1 MKSKRPNIRISS
13 NALLY
18 LRVSTEEQ
26 AKDAFGLE
34 SQERE
39 CRRLCTERG
48 WNVVRVFRD
57 AGVSAWSDVDRPAF
71 IDMMAAIRKDRNV
84 NLIFYDYSRFGRN
97 TEKALRAFRELDG
110 MGVFTIA
117 ATNSA
122 IDCRTAGGRTA
133 RRNELSNAEDFSD
146 QNSEKT
152 SARMKAA
159 FEEGRWC
166 RPAPLG
172 YEGTRTKVKGHS
184 NIVPLE
190 SEAELV
196 RKSFELM
203 SEGNDRLADVL
214 RKVTAMGLRSKKGN
228 KLTQHSFKKM
238 LSNPVYIGMVKSN
251 KWRETRKGVHQPL
264 VDEGIFRNV
273 QLVLRGK
280 KPIAAPYQR
289 NRAEFP
295 LRRFLRCS
303 ECGTPLTGGPSRS
316 ATGKTYDYYN
326 CYKCHAVKSLSAQK
340 AAGEFVELLMRLRP
354 TPLLMAEFPAILKEE
369 LKKRTGDSAAT
380 VGRLKADLSE
390 RINSQGKLLLKYVD
404 GDKNIAPYFEQMNRQ
419 FEEQIAD
426 IRAQIAELE
435 MEKVTLAE
443 LMEFSKSLLV
453 DIATAWERADVDQ
466 KQRVQNVLFPKGLKY
481 DPGKGILNS
490 DKDCLFNQLEVFAS
504 GKMLMVRPERFEL
517 PTLWFVAK
525 YSIQLSYGR
534 TTQGHPPKRI
544 LMFRN
549 RWHFG

>member
-1 MKSKRPNIRISS
+1 MKNKRPNIRISS

-39 CRRLCTERG
+39 CRRLCAERG
-48 WNVVRVFRD
+48 WNVAGVFRD
-57 AGVSAWSDVDRPAF
+57 AGVSGWSDVERPAF
-71 IDMMAAIRKDRNV
+71 LSMMAAIRKDRNA
-84 NLIFYDYSRFGRN
+84 NLLFYDYSRFGRN

-110 MGVFTIA
+110 LGVFTIA
-117 ATNSA
+117 ATNPA

-172 YEGTRTKVKGHS
+172 YESTKTKVKGQS

-196 RKSFELM
+196 RKSFELV
-203 SEGNDRLADVL
+203 SEGNDRLAVVL

-228 KLTQHSFKKM
+228 KLTLHSFKKM

-251 KWRETRKGVHQPL
+251 KWRETREGVHQPI
-264 VDEGIFRNV
+264 VDERVFRNV

-289 NRAEFP
+289 NRVEFP

-303 ECGTPLTGGPSRS
+303 ECGTPLTGGSSRNG
-316 ATGKTYDYYN
+316 TGKTYDYYN

-340 AAGEFVELLMRLRP
+340 AAGEFVELLLRLRP
-354 TPLLMAEFPAILKEE
+354 TPLLMSEFPAILKEE
-369 LKKRTGDSAAT
+369 LKKRTGDSAAM
-380 VGRLKADLSE
+380 VGRLKAELSE

-419 FEEQIAD
+419 FEEQITD
-426 IRAQIAELE
+426 LRAQIAELE
-435 MEKVTLAE
+435 VEKVTLAE
-443 LMEFSKSLLV
+443 LMEFSKSVLV

-466 KQRVQNVLFPKGLKY
+466 KQRVQNVLFPNGLKY

-490 DKDCLFNQLEVFAS
+490 DKDCLFNQLEGFAS
-504 GKMLMVRPERFEL
+504 GKMFMVRPERFEL
-517 PTLWFVAK
+517 PT
-525 YSIQLSYGR
+525 
-534 TTQGHPPKRI
+534 
-544 LMFRN
+544 
-549 RWHFG
+549 

>member
-1 MKSKRPNIRISS
+1 MKTRIKV
-13 NALLY
+13 AKTACLY

-26 AKDAFGLE
+26 AKDAYGLE
-34 SQERE
+34 SQETKCRE
-39 CRRLCTERG
+39 FCQEKG
-48 WNVVRVFRD
+48 WAIGEIFRD
-57 AGVSAWSDVDRPAF
+57 AGFSAWSNVERPEF
-71 IDMMAAIRKDRNV
+71 RRMMQSIRANRYV
-84 NLIFYDYSRFGRN
+84 NLVFYDYSRFGRN
-97 TEKALRAFRELDG
+97 TERALTAFRQLDEL
-110 MGVFTIA
+110 GVFSIA
-117 ATNSA
+117 ATNPA

-172 YEGTRTKVKGHS
+172 YESTRTKVKGHP

-203 SEGNDRLADVL
+203 SGGNDRLADVL
-214 RKVTAMGLRSKKGN
+214 RKVTAKGLRSKKGN
-228 KLTQHSFKKM
+228 KLTRHSFKQM
-238 LSNPVYIGMVKSN
+238 LCNPVYIGMVQSK

-264 VDEGIFRNV
+264 VDESIFRNV
-273 QLVLRGK
+273 QLVLKGK

-326 CYKCHAVKSLSAQK
+326 CYKCRAVKSLSAQK
-340 AAGEFVELLMRLRP
+340 AAGEFVELLMRLQP
-354 TPLLMAEFPAILKEE
+354 TSLLMSEFPAILKEE
-369 LKKRTGDSAAT
+369 WIKRTGDSAAM
-380 VGRLKADLSE
+380 VGKLKVALNE
-390 RINSQGKLLLKYVD
+390 RINSQGKLLLKYVE

-419 FEEQIAD
+419 FEEQIKELK
-426 IRAQIAELE
+426 AQIAELE
-435 MEKVTLAE
+435 MEKATLGE
-443 LMEFSKSLLV
+443 LLEFSKSLLV

-490 DKDCLFNQLEVFAS
+490 DKDCLFNQLEAFVS
-504 GKMLMVRPERFEL
+504 GKMFMVRPERFEL
-517 PTLWFVAK
+517 PT
-525 YSIQLSYGR
+525 
-534 TTQGHPPKRI
+534 
-544 LMFRN
+544 
-549 RWHFG
+549 